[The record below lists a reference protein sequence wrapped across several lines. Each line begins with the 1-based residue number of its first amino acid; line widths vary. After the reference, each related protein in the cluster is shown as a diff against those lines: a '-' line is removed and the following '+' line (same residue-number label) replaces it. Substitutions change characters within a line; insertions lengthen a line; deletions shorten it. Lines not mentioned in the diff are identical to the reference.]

1 MNKQLSLSVL
11 ASVVAT
17 GAIAAFQPTAN
28 AASFTAQ
35 DAVNAGCVGASTCT
49 VNSFKLTATDNSTPA
64 NSRTI
69 TQKTVNGLLGL
80 GVSNG
85 TNPDPS
91 GGEIDFNEIL
101 SVGFGRSLNLK
112 YLDLSFLYQPGV
124 FNDAV
129 FEVALVKETG
139 GTQTGKLR
147 VTGDTS
153 AVWESTDGSVINLSP
168 STRRKGGAYRIFN
181 PFGDSKIQGFSL
193 TALKVRSDDP
203 TKTCSTGKK
212 CPSDSR
218 NSDFALTAVQVPEP
232 TTVAGLGLVGLLA
245 FARRRTIAKA
255 D

>member
-1 MNKQLSLSVL
+1 MNKQLSLSL
-11 ASVVAT
+11 ASVVAVGT
-17 GAIAAFQPTAN
+17 IAAFQSTAN

-35 DAVNAGCVGASTCT
+35 DAVSAGCVGSQNCT
-49 VNSFKLTATDNSTPA
+49 VNGFKLSATDDSTPA

-101 SVGFGRSLNLK
+101 NVEFGRALTLK

-124 FNDAV
+124 FNDKV

-147 VTGDTS
+147 
-153 AVWESTDGSVINLSP
+153 
-168 STRRKGGAYRIFN
+168 
-181 PFGDSKIQGFSL
+181 
-193 TALKVRSDDP
+193 
-203 TKTCSTGKK
+203 
-212 CPSDSR
+212 
-218 NSDFALTAVQVPEP
+218 
-232 TTVAGLGLVGLLA
+232 
-245 FARRRTIAKA
+245 
-255 D
+255 